1 MLSKIVDALVKVRE
15 KINEENIKEE
25 NLEKLKLEEIYN
37 KNIVAAAYSWIYEKN
52 QREKAL
58 AKKLPIQHQK
68 GIRIPSGKEI
78 RAIGINN
85 YDYLLHFYNIGL
97 LTHLEFDYILDELKT
112 LPIESINIDQI
123 NVLLLSLYLD
133 LECLTLPGSRLM
145 LHSSDTI
152 N

>member
-1 MLSKIVDALVKVRE
+1 MISKIVDVLVKVRE

-25 NLEKLKLEEIYN
+25 NLEKLKLEKLYN
-37 KNIVAAAYSWIYEKN
+37 QNIVAATYSWIYEKN
-52 QREKAL
+52 LRKLAVAKSIPLHQRKD
-58 AKKLPIQHQK
+58 
-68 GIRIPSGKEI
+68 IRISTDEEI
-78 RAIGINN
+78 RTIGLKN

-97 LTHLEFDYILDELKT
+97 LTHLEFDYILDELKSI
-112 LPIESINIDQI
+112 PIDSINLYQI

-133 LECLTLPGSRLM
+133 LDKLSLPGSRLT

>member
-1 MLSKIVDALVKVRE
+1 MISKIVDALVKVRE
-15 KINEENIKEE
+15 KINEKNIKDE
-25 NLEKLKLEEIYN
+25 NLENLELENIYK

-52 QREKAL
+52 QREQAI
-58 AKKLPIQHQK
+58 ANSNTVNQRQ
-68 GIRIPSGKEI
+68 GIRIPSEREI

-85 YDYLLHFYNIGL
+85 YDYLLRFYNIGL
-97 LTHLEFDYILDELKT
+97 LTSFEFDYILDELKL
-112 LPIESINIDQI
+112 LPLDIIDIDEI

-133 LECLTLPGSRLM
+133 LEKLSLPGSRLM

>member
-1 MLSKIVDALVKVRE
+1 MISKIVDVLVKVRE

-25 NLEKLKLEEIYN
+25 NLEKLKLEKLYN
-37 KNIVAAAYSWIYEKN
+37 QNIVAATYSWIYEKN
-52 QREKAL
+52 LRKLAVAKSIPLHQRKD
-58 AKKLPIQHQK
+58 I
-68 GIRIPSGKEI
+68 GISTDEEI
-78 RAIGINN
+78 RAIGLKN

-97 LTHLEFDYILDELKT
+97 LTHLEFDYILDELKSI
-112 LPIESINIDQI
+112 PIDSINLYQI

-133 LECLTLPGSRLM
+133 LEKLSLPGSRLT